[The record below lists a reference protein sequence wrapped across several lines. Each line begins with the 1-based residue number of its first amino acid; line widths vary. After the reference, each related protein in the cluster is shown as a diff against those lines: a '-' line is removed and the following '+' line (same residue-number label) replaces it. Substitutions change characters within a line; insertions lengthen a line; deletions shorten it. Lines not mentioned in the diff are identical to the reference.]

1 VADRRTGKAARLW
14 RKYVR
19 ITPQSLSRRRPPD
32 DAGGPEDAAHPR
44 ETDIVRLVGK
54 GLGNKEIAS
63 KLGVSVTTVRS
74 HLNSVY
80 DKLGPASRVELAL
93 LAARRP

>member
-1 VADRRTGKAARLW
+1 MSESRPRVFLAADHPMMLEGLRMPLT
-14 RKYVR
+14 
-19 ITPQSLSRRRPPD
+19 
-32 DAGGPEDAAHPR
+32 PR

-80 DKLGPASRVELAL
+80 DKVGPASRVELAL
-93 LAARRP
+93 YRKSR

>member
-1 VADRRTGKAARLW
+1 MPESHPRVLLADDHPMMLEGLRTPL
-14 RKYVR
+14 
-19 ITPQSLSRRRPPD
+19 T
-32 DAGGPEDAAHPR
+32 PR